1 MGTFTHILI
10 MKYILLAALAGLL
23 HAEVVVKHL
32 HIHEG
37 EVDYTQTVTFDY
49 DRNIQILEVPAH
61 NSIVHSK
68 TIFDF
73 NQGVLF
79 ESHPERNTCYMKD
92 IPEGVVSMDSFAA
105 FLDKKTDTIIASQ
118 QKTTRRAYK
127 TTKKITPHQLSSM
140 ASEVVAECA
149 GSTVFQV
156 QPASPEEFSVSYSR
170 APKSLADAFLA
181 GKEECNMEGDC
192 LWQTCQV
199 GSDSCWWTVNCGAN
213 EHHCDETL
221 EHNSI
226 IHECAGPSN
235 NECQVSCHP
244 CFNLQC
250 SGCQSAWDH
259 GCKPGFESQNIKACP
274 ADPALGKDCGILF
287 CRKPDDIDGG
297 NWNCPGDEPDA
308 GRIEEDHTCI
318 LMCDS
323 GAYGGMITCKSK
335 DGNAFWDESQLSG
348 C

>member
-1 MGTFTHILI
+1 MGTFTNILI

-118 QKTTRRAYK
+118 
-127 TTKKITPHQLSSM
+127 
-140 ASEVVAECA
+140 VVAECA

-199 GSDSCWWTVNCGAN
+199 GSDDSCWWTVNCGAN

-250 SGCQSAWDH
+250 SGCQEAWDN

-274 ADPALGKDCGILF
+274 ADPALGKDCGLLY
-287 CRKPDDIDGG
+287 CRRHDDIDGG
-297 NWNCPGDEPDA
+297 SWNCPTDEADA
-308 GRIEEDHTCI
+308 GRVQEGHTCI

-323 GAYGGMITCKSK
+323 GDSGDFGGFIACVS
-335 DGNAFWDESQLSG
+335 
-348 C
+348 

>member
-32 HIHEG
+32 RIHEG

-105 FLDKKTDTIIASQ
+105 FLEKKTDTIISSQ

-156 QPASPEEFSVSYSR
+156 QPVRPEEFEVSYSR

-181 GKEECNMEGDC
+181 GNDECHMQDAC
-192 LWQTCQV
+192 LWQTCKV
-199 GSDSCWWTVNCGAN
+199 GSDSCWWTVNCEMN
-213 EHHCDETL
+213 ENHCDETL

-226 IHECAGPSN
+226 IHECAGPTN
-235 NECQVSCHP
+235 QDCQIHCTP

-250 SGCQSAWDH
+250 PGCQGAWDD
-259 GCKPGFESQNIKACP
+259 GCKLGFEEEKIFACP
-274 ADPALGKDCGILF
+274 ADPALGKDCGLVY
-287 CRKPDDIDGG
+287 CRRHDNIDGG
-297 NWNCPGDEPDA
+297 KWDCPGDAADA
-308 GRIEEDHTCI
+308 GRFQEDHTC
-318 LMCDS
+318 LLWCDA
-323 GAYGGMITCKSK
+323 GPFGGSITCKSNN
-335 DGNAFWDESQLSG
+335 GNPFWDESKLLG

>member
-1 MGTFTHILI
+1 MGTLTLS
-10 MKYILLAALAGLL
+10 MKHILLAALAGLL

-49 DRNIQILEVPAH
+49 NRNIQILEVPAH

-73 NQGVLF
+73 NQGLLF
-79 ESHPERNTCYMKD
+79 ESHPERNICYTKD

-105 FLDKKTDTIIASQ
+105 FLDKNNDTIIASQ
-118 QKTTRRAYK
+118 QKTTKRAYK
-127 TTKKITPHQLSSM
+127 TTKKIAPHQLSSM

-156 QPASPEEFSVSYSR
+156 QPARPEEFALSYSR

-181 GKEECNMEGDC
+181 GKEECQFQASC

-199 GSDSCWWTVNCGAN
+199 GSSDSCWWTVNC
-213 EHHCDETL
+213 T
-221 EHNSI
+221 
-226 IHECAGPSN
+226 
-235 NECQVSCHP
+235 P

-250 SGCQSAWDH
+250 PGCQSYWDN
-259 GCKPGFESQNIKACP
+259 GCKPGMQGQTIDACP
-274 ADPALGKDCGILF
+274 ADPALGKDCGKLY
-287 CRKPDDIDGG
+287 CRKHDEISGG
-297 NWNCPGDEPDA
+297 KWNCPGDEPDA
-308 GRIEEDHTCI
+308 GRIEEDHTCL

-323 GAYGGMITCKSK
+323 G
-335 DGNAFWDESQLSG
+335 D
-348 C
+348 

>member
-1 MGTFTHILI
+1 MGTLTLS
-10 MKYILLAALAGLL
+10 MKHILLAALAGLL

-49 DRNIQILEVPAH
+49 NRNIQILEVPAH

-79 ESHPERNTCYMKD
+79 ESHPERNICYMKD

-105 FLDKKTDTIIASQ
+105 FLDKNNDTIIASQ
-118 QKTTRRAYK
+118 QKTTKRAYK
-127 TTKKITPHQLSSM
+127 TTKKIAPHQLSSM

-156 QPASPEEFSVSYSR
+156 QPARPEEFALSYSR

-181 GKEECNMEGDC
+181 GKEECQMEDNC

-199 GSDSCWWTVNCGAN
+199 GSSDSCWWTVNCGAN
-213 EHHCDETL
+213 EDNCDETL
-221 EHNSI
+221 EHNQI
-226 IHECAGPSN
+226 LHDCAGESN
-235 NECQVSCHP
+235 QDCQVYCTP

-250 SGCQSAWDH
+250 PGCQSYWDN
-259 GCKPGFESQNIKACP
+259 GCKPGMQGQTIDACP
-274 ADPALGKDCGILF
+274 ADPALGKDCGKLY
-287 CRKPDDIDGG
+287 CRKHDEISGG
-297 NWNCPGDEPDA
+297 KWNCPGDEPDA
-308 GRIEEDHTCI
+308 GRIEEDHTCL

-323 GAYGGMITCKSK
+323 GEFGGMITCKSK
-335 DGNAFWDESQLSG
+335 DRNTYWDESGLVG

>member
-1 MGTFTHILI
+1 MGFTNILI

-32 HIHEG
+32 RIHEG

-92 IPEGVVSMDSFAA
+92 IPEGVASMDSFAA

-199 GSDSCWWTVNCGAN
+199 GSDSCWWTVNCDVN
-213 EHHCDETL
+213 EHDCDETL
-221 EHNSI
+221 DHSSV
-226 IHECAGPSN
+226 IHECADHTQNG
-235 NECQVSCHP
+235 ECQISCKP
-244 CFNLQC
+244 CYNLQC
-250 SGCQSAWDH
+250 PGCADSWEE
-259 GCKPGFESQNIKACP
+259 CRPTFESQNVGTCP
-274 ADPALGKDCGILF
+274 SDPELGKNCGIVY
-287 CRKPDDIDGG
+287 CPMHSDMPHGH
-297 NWNCPGDEPDA
+297 WECPGSEPGDA
-308 GRIEEDHTCI
+308 KIEEGQTCV
-318 LMCDS
+318 LWCPDQVF
-323 GAYGGMITCKSK
+323 GGMITCK
-335 DGNAFWDESQLSG
+335 DDATWDEGSLIG
-348 C
+348 CN